1 MEKVEDEEGVGEVE
15 EMETGAETE
24 GEGDTESV
32 FCEGVIPV
40 GRPWAARA
48 LTTASQPFSRVLIRS
63 FSSSFSRSRAS
74 SDGDFDTGADGMRT
88 GTEDGAGRGIPMPAR
103 S

>member
-1 MEKVEDEEGVGEVE
+1 VEKVEDGEGVGEVE
-15 EMETGAETE
+15 ETGAETE

-32 FCEGVIPV
+32 FDEGVIPV

-63 FSSSFSRSRAS
+63 FSSSFSRSLAS
-74 SDGDFDTGADGMRT
+74 SDDDFATGADGIRT
-88 GTEDGAGRGIPMPAR
+88 GTEDGA
-103 S
+103 